1 MWKSETTTTKGETLT
16 HWSFAVHFCSL
27 RLFIYCLKMQT
38 LLLVSLPSVSPIF
51 FPFYT
56 IRMRIDEIF
65 AYWRDEYKHLIN
77 PARECVC
84 VCVYAWPSSIII
96 IIIVLTV
103 KRKIQAVLL
112 PITESDL
119 YPFFSYFFSLF
130 LPLLYHPQNNE
141 TNCSRKKDA
150 CSRHSFE
157 NSLLC
162 TFNSILSNDWQ
173 IHAENILLCI
183 VLDHEAERWISIQ
196 SIESNKKHGR
206 QVFTLFQIK

>member
-1 MWKSETTTTKGETLT
+1 MLWKSETTTTEGETLT

-84 VCVYAWPSSIII
+84 VCIRLTFVHHHHHHRSDCEKKNTGCVTPPLLRVICIHSSPIFSLSFFLCSITRRTTKL
-96 IIIVLTV
+96 IVQGKKMRVQDIHLRIHFCAHLTV
-103 KRKIQAVLL
+103 FYRMTDRFMQKIFFFVL
-112 PITESDL
+112 
-119 YPFFSYFFSLF
+119 F
-130 LPLLYHPQNNE
+130 
-141 TNCSRKKDA
+141 
-150 CSRHSFE
+150 
-157 NSLLC
+157 
-162 TFNSILSNDWQ
+162 
-173 IHAENILLCI
+173 
-183 VLDHEAERWISIQ
+183 
-196 SIESNKKHGR
+196 
-206 QVFTLFQIK
+206 